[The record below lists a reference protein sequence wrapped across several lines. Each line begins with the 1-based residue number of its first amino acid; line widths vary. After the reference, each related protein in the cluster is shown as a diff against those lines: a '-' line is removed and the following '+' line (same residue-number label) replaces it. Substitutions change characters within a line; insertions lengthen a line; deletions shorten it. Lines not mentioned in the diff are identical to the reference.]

1 MKKIVINEYQ
11 LNKMLLDMER
21 NYTSGKYFINEMP
34 YTPKDFL
41 ILADTS
47 ARKAYI
53 HLAKIFLFGDS
64 TRNAKDWLSQVI
76 NNFTIPM
83 ITSSVSKS
91 VKLTK
96 KGVKKAYLTNFFDDD
111 FSEYEAQMEIFCKS
125 AIDDVQNGSQRL
137 YKKDAPPHLDIKD
150 AITRSKPIIT
160 SYCNLVTFKN

>member
-53 HLAKIFLFGDS
+53 HTKIIIAVFGYNSLFYF
-64 TRNAKDWLSQVI
+64 NLLS
-76 NNFTIPM
+76 
-83 ITSSVSKS
+83 
-91 VKLTK
+91 L
-96 KGVKKAYLTNFFDDD
+96 
-111 FSEYEAQMEIFCKS
+111 
-125 AIDDVQNGSQRL
+125 
-137 YKKDAPPHLDIKD
+137 
-150 AITRSKPIIT
+150 
-160 SYCNLVTFKN
+160 

>member
-53 HLAKIFLFGDS
+53 HLAKIFRPVRLKSDER
-64 TRNAKDWLSQVI
+64 RNIISH
-76 NNFTIPM
+76 
-83 ITSSVSKS
+83 
-91 VKLTK
+91 
-96 KGVKKAYLTNFFDDD
+96 
-111 FSEYEAQMEIFCKS
+111 S
-125 AIDDVQNGSQRL
+125 AL
-137 YKKDAPPHLDIKD
+137 
-150 AITRSKPIIT
+150 
-160 SYCNLVTFKN
+160 LV